1 MYIQK
6 DIITSRANALVKWA
20 SSLSDKKG
28 RYENSA
34 FIAEGIKLTLE
45 AASASLPITHCFISE
60 DKEKTYLPLVKEAL
74 KSDIYDK
81 TQIII
86 VSKSVFE
93 KISTEKAPQGVISVV
108 KHLDFFSN
116 MTIIYKEE
124 FFIKEDERAIILC
137 SVRDPSN
144 LGSVIRSSVAFG
156 VQHIILSDDC
166 ADIYNPKTI
175 RSAMG
180 SLFKVKVTVVKSL
193 PELIGAMQYNG
204 RRVFCA
210 ELRPGAKSLKEIDLR
225 TTDAIIIGNEGHGI
239 PEEISLLC
247 DASVYIP
254 ISENTESLNASVAAA
269 VFMWEQ
275 SK

>member
-6 DIITSRANALVKWA
+6 DIITSRANPLVKWA
-20 SSLSDKKG
+20 ASLADKKG
-28 RYENSA
+28 RYESGA

-60 DKEKTYLPLVKEAL
+60 DKVDAYLPSVKEAFE
-74 KSDIYDK
+74 KSMCDK

-124 FFIKEDERAIILC
+124 FFVKEGERAIILC

-166 ADIYNPKTI
+166 ADVYNPKTI
-175 RSAMG
+175 RSAMC
-180 SLFKVKVTVVKSL
+180 SLFKVKVTVVNNL
-193 PELIGAMQYNG
+193 PELIAAMQYNG

-210 ELRPGAKSLKEIDLR
+210 ELRPGAKSLKEIDLI

-239 PEEISLLC
+239 PEEISALC
-247 DASVYIP
+247 DNSVYIP